1 MGQPNQSPFGANG
14 GMNNVMNQGTNQGFN
29 PNNYYQGGVGQATQM
44 PQTPQ
49 NGVSQQPKNKYDYLG
64 NNL

>member
-1 MGQPNQSPFGANG
+1 
-14 GMNNVMNQGTNQGFN
+14 MNNVMNQGTNQGFN

-44 PQTPQ
+44 SQTPQ